1 MERNNSMAHTYRMQ
15 GTCATEV
22 RFDLEEGRLRNVSFK
37 GGCDG
42 NLKAIVKLLEGRMA
56 QEVEPLLAGIRC
68 GRKTTSCP
76 DQLAKALARLAVVED

>member
-1 MERNNSMAHTYRMQ
+1 MAHIYRMQ

-22 RFDLEEGRLRNVSFK
+22 KFELEEGRLRNVSFR

-42 NLKAIVKLLEGRMA
+42 NLKALVKLLEGRLA

-68 GRKTTSCP
+68 GRKSTSCP
-76 DQLAKALARLAVVED
+76 DQLSKALARLGAGED